1 MDKGLLL
8 ADCVEIRQQI
18 MGAVDKSGIALK
30 VLSILDGIDLL
41 MEELETR
48 DVKIRTLERI
58 LDFCKYNSGNIVQ
71 RAITSHAHELSEA
84 RINKQQ
90 FQEVAGVRVRLIS
103 EERN

>member
-1 MDKGLLL
+1 MNKELLL
-8 ADCVEIRQQI
+8 ADCVEIRRQI
-18 MGAVDKSGIALK
+18 TEVVDKSAMALK
-30 VLSILDGIDLL
+30 VLSILNRVDLL
-41 MEELETR
+41 MEELETC

-84 RINKQQ
+84 RMDKQQ

-103 EERN
+103 KERN